1 MPLLVNVDNH
11 RGAAKLAHKWM
22 SVYQES
28 FDAFDEPE
36 DVRFSGDVDDLGL
49 RIEIDGRRVVDVAI
63 DNELD
68 SAKGNVIQR
77 NFSDRHSGWRTLEK
91 DSMICWTELNADGF
105 VKVALVPLAVN
116 PELPRRRSEL
126 DSVFNTV

>member
-68 SAKGNVIQR
+68 SAKGNVI
-77 NFSDRHSGWRTLEK
+77 
-91 DSMICWTELNADGF
+91 
-105 VKVALVPLAVN
+105 
-116 PELPRRRSEL
+116 
-126 DSVFNTV
+126 

>member
-1 MPLLVNVDNH
+1 
-11 RGAAKLAHKWM
+11 M

-77 NFSDRHSGWRTLEK
+77 NFSYRHSGWGTLEK
-91 DSMICWTELNADGF
+91 DPMIRWTELNADGF